1 MKVVKV
7 DGNVF
12 LAEVADNVLTDAKAL
27 GHSNLSTDVS
37 LYVFAE
43 YLQAKN
49 LKELVTVEF
58 GTTSAF
64 SSRDLNNMEKHAFGN
79 AEFSMSVAK
88 DLAVRD
94 LENMYFGKL
103 VKGK

>member
-7 DGNVF
+7 DGTLF
-12 LAEVADNVLTDAKAL
+12 LGDVVEGKVVNAL
-27 GHSNLSTDVS
+27 ALSGATLGTELS
-37 LYVFAE
+37 ITVFAN
-43 YLQAKN
+43 YLMAKN
-49 LKELVTVEF
+49 LGELMEMAF

-64 SSRDLNNMEKHAFGN
+64 ASRDLNVMEKHAFGN
-79 AEFSMSVAK
+79 AEFSMGISK
-88 DLAVRD
+88 ELAVRD